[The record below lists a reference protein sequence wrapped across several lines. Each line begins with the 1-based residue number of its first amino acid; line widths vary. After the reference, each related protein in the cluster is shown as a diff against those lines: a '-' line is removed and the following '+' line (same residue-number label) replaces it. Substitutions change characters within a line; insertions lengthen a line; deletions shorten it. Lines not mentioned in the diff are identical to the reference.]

1 MKPQGVTALGTHSPL
16 RGHLKILT
24 ESIFDL
30 QYLLRV
36 NHMILFT
43 LYPNQEVGAV
53 PVFKKKIKKPHHLNL
68 IPKMKQ
74 KLFSISVNRSLMIA
88 LVSMLAMGA
97 CKSKKKVVQPAPPA
111 PVEQVQQPA
120 PPPAPVSSAEE
131 IAVGK
136 LENYFNSVAA
146 AGNESIANQ
155 TIQETLGMFSNQETP
170 VLIVIHE
177 ENGIKDYDEPT
188 TIKKYLEYLKDT
200 KKNLNYIS
208 DIRMD
213 ANGKVSELELR
224 RK

>member
-1 MKPQGVTALGTHSPL
+1 
-16 RGHLKILT
+16 
-24 ESIFDL
+24 
-30 QYLLRV
+30 
-36 NHMILFT
+36 
-43 LYPNQEVGAV
+43 
-53 PVFKKKIKKPHHLNL
+53 
-68 IPKMKQ
+68 MKQ
-74 KLFSISVNRSLMIA
+74 NLFSISVNRSLMIA
-88 LVSMLAMGA
+88 LVAMLAMGA
-97 CKSKKKVVQPAPPA
+97 CKSKKKAAQPAPPA

-131 IAVGK
+131 VAAEK

-146 AGNESIANQ
+146 AGNASIANQ